1 MLDRTS
7 CELHASLG
15 RPVPLGAV
23 RLPWPHRSDRPD
35 PDVGEGH
42 PNVLPTELGNRK
54 KIEVMKSN
62 EPMWSLCVSLKIES
76 QHENPGSYQ
85 SESFI
90 SNLDA
95 NKPSCWATRSLGF
108 LLGPYVWEPNCR
120 NGGISFLGYYRNL
133 RFFWRNQGIQS
144 ICNNTQQFSYQVTQ
158 SLPCYSLC
166 FNMYHPQIEE
176 IPGFP
181 KTMAIFSRFIS
192 SWLCLGWTWAGS
204 NILFGL
210 DMNSHIYEAVL
221 QATIR

>member
-1 MLDRTS
+1 MLVWNSPQKSVGPNQLWIACIAWKACSIGGRKIALAPQERSTWSRCGRGSSKCFTHRT
-7 CELHASLG
+7 
-15 RPVPLGAV
+15 
-23 RLPWPHRSDRPD
+23 WKQD
-35 PDVGEGH
+35 
-42 PNVLPTELGNRK
+42 K

-158 SLPCYSLC
+158 WC
-166 FNMYHPQIEE
+166 FHATH
-176 IPGFP
+176 FVSTCTTP
-181 KTMAIFSRFIS
+181 K
-192 SWLCLGWTWAGS
+192 
-204 NILFGL
+204 
-210 DMNSHIYEAVL
+210 
-221 QATIR
+221 